1 MLYLK
6 MLKFTSVAWSIIL
19 KTSGDFLLVKL
30 YTACKDIHVKCL
42 SQPQLHFPI
51 TSVRKRFAAL
61 LRVIN
66 YQRAG
71 KPFSVDVVILEE
83 KMSCLCLYI
92 KRQWQ

>member
-6 MLKFTSVAWSIIL
+6 MLKFTTVAWSIIL
-19 KTSGDFLLVKL
+19 KSSEDFLFVKL
-30 YTACKDIHVKCL
+30 YAACKDIHIKCL
-42 SQPQLHFPI
+42 SQPKLHFPI

-71 KPFSVDVVILEE
+71 KPFAVDIVILEE
-83 KMSCLCLYI
+83 KNELPLFVY
-92 KRQWQ
+92 